1 MFLTIFGNHE
11 EAIESSKIVGALNL
25 SSDIYILCVPIMAAS
40 KLQMSRKR
48 KIGLLLVFMTGIL

>member
-1 MFLTIFGNHE
+1 MFLTIFGNLE